1 MNWIELINYNIPT
14 RQKTNRHHPRHH
26 KDWLW
31 CFYWIDLPKLNYGF
45 NKKSERFTT
54 SLCHIAF
61 SIKGNLRRGG
71 WLYKGDKSEE
81 GQSIFT
87 FLKHWNKKRT
97 EESTGKRKRGR
108 LTRQQKKNVCFFS
121 LKHCIGWDFWLD
133 GREQKNKGAS
143 GKKFL

>member
-1 MNWIELINYNIPT
+1 M
-14 RQKTNRHHPRHH
+14 
-26 KDWLW
+26 
-31 CFYWIDLPKLNYGF
+31 PKLNYGF

-108 LTRQQKKNVCFFS
+108 LTRQQKKNVCFF
-121 LKHCIGWDFWLD
+121 LKALHWLRFLVGWARAKKIKVLL
-133 GREQKNKGAS
+133 E
-143 GKKFL
+143 KKFFNP